1 MLFNKTE
8 LSNWISGYEI
18 RANKCFILETVRL
31 LMSMKIDRVKD
42 DKLSWS
48 DMYVDQNNPQYQNL
62 EDEVNYAVIMFS
74 SSNQYF
80 LLPED
85 KLSHLNFLYKT
96 YADNLTIL
104 QTFKKNN
111 EAKSE
116 LIRGL
121 LSG

>member
-1 MLFNKTE
+1 
-8 LSNWISGYEI
+8 
-18 RANKCFILETVRL
+18 
-31 LMSMKIDRVKD
+31 MSMKIDRVKD

-85 KLSHLNFLYKT
+85 KLSHLNFLYRLSKKT
-96 YADNLTIL
+96 MKSNQNWLGDYFRDENIDKIKNL
-104 QTFKKNN
+104 
-111 EAKSE
+111 
-116 LIRGL
+116 
-121 LSG
+121 